1 MEDCEMESIKH
12 ALGETLGSDVVRLL
26 NAVERGDHD
35 SIDGTQALTQ
45 FERLTRDLHP
55 VPFLQVA
62 REALGFLSR
71 PQRLALA
78 ELLQARARY
87 TDLTAPGLMKQGLQ
101 DPGEIALALQAL
113 HHEDPE
119 LVIELLGSEF
129 RDLPVMKLT
138 LAALAAV
145 AAKHRVLPAEHL
157 R

>member
-1 MEDCEMESIKH
+1 MESIKH
-12 ALGETLGSDVVRLL
+12 ALGETLGSGVVRLL

-35 SIDGTQALTQ
+35 AIDGTEALAH

-55 VPFLQVA
+55 VAFLAVA
-62 REALGFLSR
+62 REAIGFLSR
-71 PQRLALA
+71 PQRLALG

-101 DPGEIALALQAL
+101 DPKEIALALQAL
-113 HHEDPE
+113 HREDPA
-119 LVIELLGSEF
+119 LVYQLLGSEF

-145 AAKHRVLPAEHL
+145 AAKRRVLPEDQ
-157 R
+157 RR

>member
-1 MEDCEMESIKH
+1 
-12 ALGETLGSDVVRLL
+12 
-26 NAVERGDHD
+26 
-35 SIDGTQALTQ
+35 
-45 FERLTRDLHP
+45 
-55 VPFLQVA
+55 
-62 REALGFLSR
+62 
-71 PQRLALA
+71 
-78 ELLQARARY
+78 LQARARY

-113 HHEDPE
+113 HNEDPE

-145 AAKHRVLPAEHL
+145 AAKHRVLFANQQ

>member
-1 MEDCEMESIKH
+1 MESIKH

-26 NAVERGDHD
+26 NAVERGDPD
-35 SIDGTQALTQ
+35 AIDGTQALAQ
-45 FERLTRDLHP
+45 FERLTRDLRP
-55 VPFLQVA
+55 VPFLEVA
-62 REALGFLSR
+62 REALEFLSR
-71 PQRLALA
+71 PQRLALG

-87 TDLTAPGLMKQGLQ
+87 ADLTAPGLMKQGLQ

-113 HHEDPE
+113 HNEDPG
-119 LVIELLGSEF
+119 LVVQLLGSEF

-145 AAKHRVLPAEHL
+145 AARHRVVPADQL

>member
-1 MEDCEMESIKH
+1 MESIKH
-12 ALGETLGSDVVRLL
+12 ALGETLGSEVVRLL
-26 NAVERGDHD
+26 AAVERGDYD
-35 SIDGTQALTQ
+35 SIDGTQALAQ

-55 VPFLQVA
+55 VVFLEVA

-138 LAALAAV
+138 LAALAGV
-145 AAKHRVLPAEHL
+145 AAKHRVLPADQ
-157 R
+157 RR

>member
-1 MEDCEMESIKH
+1 MESIKH
-12 ALGETLGSDVVRLL
+12 ALGEALGSDVVRLL

-35 SIDGTQALTQ
+35 SIDGTQALAQ

-55 VPFLQVA
+55 VRFLEVA

-113 HHEDPE
+113 HNEDPE
-119 LVIELLGSEF
+119 LVIELLGSAF

-145 AAKHRVLPAEHL
+145 AAKHRVLPADHL

>member
-1 MEDCEMESIKH
+1 MESIKH
-12 ALGETLGSDVVRLL
+12 ALGETLGIGGVRLRS
-26 NAVERGDHD
+26 AVERRDQD
-35 SIDGTQALTQ
+35 SIDGTQALAQ

-55 VPFLQVA
+55 VKFLEVA

-113 HHEDPE
+113 HNEDPQP
-119 LVIELLGSEF
+119 VIELLRS
-129 RDLPVMKLT
+129 
-138 LAALAAV
+138 
-145 AAKHRVLPAEHL
+145 
-157 R
+157 